1 MIDWLQNDT
10 ERKIKASIV
19 GPAGA
24 GKRMLGIVEI
34 HFRNKIKGT
43 LFTPKF

>member
-24 GKRMLGIVEI
+24 GKRMLGKS
-34 HFRNKIKGT
+34 HKI
-43 LFTPKF
+43 FT

>member
-24 GKRMLGIVEI
+24 GKRMLGK
-34 HFRNKIKGT
+34 RCKI
-43 LFTPKF
+43 FT